1 MARTTRPIETNYSFG
16 VEKIAHVLD
25 GEETGWHG
33 VRRTDRQGRAS
44 LLGMC
49 KENYEVVNNSDLVD
63 VARSAFQ
70 NLGTSDYEEKLF
82 CTQGGSRFYGEY
94 TFKNKQVVLPKVGD
108 TIGLRLTL
116 NNSYDRSCKIG
127 FSLGF
132 LRLIC
137 GNGMVTDSRDF
148 MLQQLH
154 SGKLDLKEVQE
165 SIKNA
170 FNSFDA
176 DSLEIFGSMAAK
188 KIEQKAG
195 EIILDNLAIKEFLSA
210 QAKDSIKMIWEDPT
224 NHATGRNA
232 DAARTL
238 FNLYNACT
246 DHFSHSENFGYDK
259 FENQRAT
266 SRKVFKQFSRLATQ
280 ETELDQWSKRFPEKK
295 KITKKVE
302 TIAAN

>member
-1 MARTTRPIETNYSFG
+1 MARTTRPIETDYSFG

-33 VRRTDRQGRAS
+33 VRRIDLRGRAS
-44 LLGMC
+44 LVGMC
-49 KENYEVVNNSDLVD
+49 KDNYEITTNEELVKT
-63 VARSAFQ
+63 AQEAFTA
-70 NLGTSDYEEKLF
+70 LGAEDYEEKLF

-94 TFKNKQVVLPKVGD
+94 TFKNKQIELPKVGD

-127 FSLGF
+127 FSMGF

-154 SGKLDLKEVQE
+154 SGKLDLKNVQT
-165 SIKNA
+165 SMKNA
-170 FNSFDA
+170 FNAFDA
-176 DSLEIFGSMAAK
+176 DSLEVFGGMAAK
-188 KIEQKAG
+188 PINQKAG

-210 QAKDSIKMIWEDPT
+210 QARDSIRVIWEDPE
-224 NHATGRNA
+224 NHATGRRA
-232 DAARTL
+232 DIKRNV

-246 DHFSHSENFGYDK
+246 DHFSHSENFGYSK

-266 SRKVFKQFSRLATQ
+266 SRKVFKQFARFASS
-280 ETELDQWSKRFPEKK
+280 ESELTKWSTRFPEKEK
-295 KITKKVE
+295 VSKKVE
-302 TIAAN
+302 TAAN